1 MSPPRIVLV
10 ALSVLSL
17 SGFNA
22 SAAQV
27 QAGPVPSKEV
37 EALLKESSN
46 KRNGKRVRQYED
58 EFLKAIDPIL
68 IEAMKTCTV
77 KTPDTVWPGS
87 IAFVI
92 AKDGRVKRIMWSAEI
107 PMGACV
113 GEKLRSITKLPPPPE
128 DNWVDGV
135 GVANHSQE
143 EKKRANAPVDKP
155 FKATGQQLAEY
166 DKAIAPYVA
175 KARATYPAARARFLA
190 GLPPGYS
197 FSVRVPLKDP
207 NGQREDSFM
216 TVKKITANKITGVLG
231 SVDILHSYKTG
242 QTITV
247 KEGDIDNWVIVRP
260 DGSEEG
266 NYVGKFLDHYKPH

>member
-1 MSPPRIVLV
+1 MSPPRIILV
-10 ALSVLSL
+10 AISVLSC

-22 SAAQV
+22 PAAQV
-27 QAGPVPSKEV
+27 QAGPAPDKEV
-37 EALLKESSN
+37 VALLSQSADKRSSN
-46 KRNGKRVRQYED
+46 RARQYED
-58 EFLKAIDPIL
+58 QFLKAIDPIL
-68 IEAMKTCTV
+68 TGAMKTCTS

-92 AKDGRVKRIMWSAEI
+92 AADGRVKRIMWSAGI
-107 PMGACV
+107 PMGECV
-113 GEKLRSITKLPPPPE
+113 GEKLRSITTLPRPPE
-128 DNWVDGV
+128 DNWVDGI
-135 GVANHSQE
+135 GVANHSQAQ
-143 EKKRANAPVDKP
+143 KNAPVNKP
-155 FKATGQQLAEY
+155 FKATGQQLAAY

-175 KARATYPAARARFLA
+175 KSRATYPAAKTRFLA

-197 FSVRVPLKDP
+197 FSVRVRLTDP

-216 TVKKITANKITGVLG
+216 TVKKISGDKITGVLG

-247 KEGDIDNWVIVRP
+247 KESDIDNWVIVRP